1 MGIILDYIE
10 QSAYSEEGGAGVNAD
25 SYNGFS
31 AKAAAG
37 IRADFTA
44 FQNNNHKFM
53 IQPRIL
59 YTYEM
64 VDPYDRKQITMTDFV
79 GMIGVENRTAERN
92 DLDLGVDLQ
101 YTYKDKLSF
110 YAGYES
116 GVLSDDRLQTITG
129 GFKIMF

>member
-1 MGIILDYIE
+1 
-10 QSAYSEEGGAGVNAD
+10 
-25 SYNGFS
+25 
-31 AKAAAG
+31 
-37 IRADFTA
+37 
-44 FQNNNHKFM
+44 M

-92 DLDLGVDLQ
+92 DLDLGADLQ

-116 GVLSDDRLQTITG
+116 GVLSDDRLQSITG